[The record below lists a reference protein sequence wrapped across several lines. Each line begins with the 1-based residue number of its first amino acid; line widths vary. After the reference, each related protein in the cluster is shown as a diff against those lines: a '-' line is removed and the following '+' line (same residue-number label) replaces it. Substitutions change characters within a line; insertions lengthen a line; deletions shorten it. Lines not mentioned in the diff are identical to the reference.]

1 VLVGYGR
8 KPLLREVED
17 DPVGLLGVPFPSLP
31 AGTSLSEEGGEGGG
45 KAVEGDLK
53 ELDLLRR
60 DVGR

>member
-8 KPLLREVED
+8 KPLLREV
-17 DPVGLLGVPFPSLP
+17 
-31 AGTSLSEEGGEGGG
+31 EEGGEGGG